1 MTRFPWDFLR
11 WISYRELEGLMEKG
25 LFTQIFPVNT
35 SVAELIKTVSL
46 KTSLPEVSL
55 KMSSMVAA
63 QHGCN

>member
-1 MTRFPWDFLR
+1 
-11 WISYRELEGLMEKG
+11 MEKG